1 MVGIKALLGPTT
13 GRLSGRHPPDRFDLR
28 SFGSDGT
35 DYPYDEDSDSWDD
48 LIGRAAPDFA
58 PDVVVWW
65 RLEHNPLPGS
75 GPAECPLPLVGVVG
89 DWNLT
94 LSDLLGS
101 LHLCDHIVTDRA
113 GVSALQRCGLHN
125 VSFSPWYTYEPE
137 IHRLLPDT
145 PRIYDITFAGNLN
158 HDVQR
163 ERATWLRRLAL
174 LGRRYRVR
182 IETGVFGDDYT
193 RLLNQSKIVFNR
205 SIKGELNQRAH
216 EAAACGALVLLEDT
230 NVEVHEVFAPGRE
243 CVLYNE
249 DNFERVME
257 QWLSD
262 DEGLRRVASAGHGRV
277 QRKHPVHR
285 ERRLLELLADL
296 LPDMR
301 RTQGGHGTAWQAMS
315 APERSYRRARGL
327 ALGLQGAYLNGADR
341 ALVECLN
348 HDQSE
353 PEYWSALGALRVHM
367 SDAVETETQLRDRL
381 RREALRFLT
390 RAVEHWPTYALAHYN
405 LANLHLTL
413 EQPDAAMLH
422 LTRLLA
428 LLTAEGDA
436 ALPTIGY
443 YYPREYDA
451 FAVEWERVVALA
463 DAQPGQA
470 AEGHG
475 LLLAWDA
482 WRHLADIFA
491 EQGRDRQAFAAWDY
505 AIEARPDFG
514 VPYGARAKL
523 HEQRGRPGQ
532 AADDYK
538 AAIEREPFYF
548 AAWHGLARTLRQ
560 LERTSEL
567 QAFIDEC
574 LTIIDACPNY
584 EFLRPE
590 FSSYGPAGASVI
602 S

>member
-1 MVGIKALLGPTT
+1 MGIKALLGPTS
-13 GRLSGRHPPDRFDLR
+13 GSLAGRHPPGRFELR
-28 SFGSDGT
+28 SFGTADT
-35 DYPYDEDSDSWDD
+35 DYPYDEDADSWAD
-48 LIGRAAPDFA
+48 LVRRAAPGFV
-58 PDVVVWW
+58 PDVMIWW
-65 RLEHNPLPGS
+65 RLEYNPLPGR
-75 GPAECPLPLVGVVG
+75 GPAECPLPLVAVVG

-94 LSDLLGS
+94 LSNLIGT

-113 GVSALQRCGLHN
+113 GVSALRRCGLQN
-125 VSFSPWYTYEPE
+125 VSFLPWYSYEPDV
-137 IHRLLPDT
+137 HRLLPDT

-182 IETGVFGDDYT
+182 IETGVFGEDYG

-230 NVEVHEVFAPGRE
+230 NVEVRDVFAPGRE

-249 DNFERVME
+249 DNFERVIE
-257 QWLSD
+257 QWLAD
-262 DEGLRRVASAGHGRV
+262 DEGLERVARAGHERV
-277 QRKHPVHR
+277 QREHPVYR
-285 ERRLLELLADL
+285 ERRLLELLVDL

-301 RTQGGHGTAWQAMS
+301 RTQGGHSAAWQVMS
-315 APERSYRRARGL
+315 GPERSYRRARGL
-327 ALGLQGAYLNGADR
+327 VLDPNGATLPGASR

-348 HDQSE
+348 RDQSQ
-353 PEYWSALGALRVHM
+353 PEYWSALGALCAHM
-367 SDAVETETQLRDRL
+367 GDPVETEAQLSNTL

-413 EQPDAAMLH
+413 EQPDAARRH
-422 LTRLLA
+422 FTRLLA

-443 YYPREYDA
+443 YYPRQYEA
-451 FAVEWERVVALA
+451 FTVEWERVVAQA
-463 DAQPGQA
+463 DARPGRA
-470 AEGHG
+470 AEGHR

-482 WRHLADIFA
+482 WRRLADIFA
-491 EQGRDRQAFAAWDY
+491 GQERDRQAFAAWDY
-505 AIEARPDFG
+505 AIAARPDFAA
-514 VPYGARAKL
+514 PYEARANL
-523 HEQRGRPGQ
+523 LAQRGRL
-532 AADDYK
+532 AEATADYRT
-538 AAIEREPFYF
+538 AIEREPFYF
-548 AAWHGLARTLRQ
+548 DAWRGLARTLQQ
-560 LERTSEL
+560 LERTSEF

-574 LTIIDACPNY
+574 LSIIDVCPNY
-584 EFLRPE
+584 EPLRVE
-590 FSSYGPAGASVI
+590 FASYPMPRR
-602 S
+602 